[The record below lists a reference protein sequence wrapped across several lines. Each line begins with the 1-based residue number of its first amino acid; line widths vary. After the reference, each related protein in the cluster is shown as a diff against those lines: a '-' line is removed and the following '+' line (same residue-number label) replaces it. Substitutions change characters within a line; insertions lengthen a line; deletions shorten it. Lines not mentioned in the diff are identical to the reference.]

1 MKNRSSKIPRLT
13 GFLIFLLTLASGVH
27 SASFDCQKAKSVNE
41 RLICK
46 DVELSKLDDELVFA
60 YKEALR
66 KSSNPKE
73 LAANQ
78 RDAWRH
84 REKECSFKAC
94 LVEWFSERQTYFRA
108 TTSQSTA
115 QLPSTHLP
123 STLLSAAEKALEE
136 KDYATAFS
144 LFKPLA
150 EQGNSEAQANL
161 GLIYELG
168 QGVNKDFVEA
178 FKWYRL
184 AAEQGV
190 AWAQTNLGF
199 AYVNGRGTK
208 KDDKEAAKWLR
219 RAALQGNTRAQE
231 VLGAMYNQGRGVPR
245 GHKEA
250 VEWINPSNLI
260 YIAKLEK
267 DYKNR
272 IHFES
277 AKAERI
283 VRDFNIDCNAP
294 QTNGH
299 HLPLINLLY
308 ARLATEDRKDMWI
321 ETNIQERDG
330 EVRIIDSL
338 RNPEKVIYTNAVF
351 QINKWGELHPMGS
364 IRAEAVRNAC
374 FDSHGPIWLLE

>member
-1 MKNRSSKIPRLT
+1 MKNRLSQLSRLT
-13 GFLIFLLTLASGVH
+13 GFSILFLAFASGAH

-41 RLICK
+41 RLICE
-46 DVELSKLDDELVFA
+46 DAELSKLDDELAFA

-73 LAANQ
+73 LVANQ

-84 REKECSFKAC
+84 REKECSSKAC
-94 LVEWFSERQTYFRA
+94 LVDWFSQRQTYFSA
-108 TTSQSTA
+108 TPSQPTA
-115 QLPSTHLP
+115 QLPTAYLP
-123 STLLSAAEKALEE
+123 STLLSTAEKALKE
-136 KDYATAFS
+136 KDYVTAFK

-161 GLIYELG
+161 GLMYELG
-168 QGVNKDFVEA
+168 RGVNKDFVEA

-184 AAEQGV
+184 AAEQGT
-190 AWAQTNLGF
+190 AWAQANLGF
-199 AYVNGRGTK
+199 AYIDGRGTE

-219 RAALQGNTRAQE
+219 RAALQGGTRAQE
-231 VLGAMYNQGRGVPR
+231 VLGAMYNQGRGVPQ
-245 GHKEA
+245 GHKEV
-250 VEWINPSNLI
+250 VEWINPSNLM

-267 DYKNR
+267 DYRKR
-272 IHFES
+272 VHFES
-277 AKAERI
+277 VKAERI
-283 VRDFNIDCNAP
+283 VRDFDIDCNAP
-294 QTNGH
+294 KKNGH

-308 ARLATEDRKDMWI
+308 ARLATADRDDMWI
-321 ETNIQERDG
+321 ETTVQERDG

-338 RNPEKVIYTNAVF
+338 RTPEKVLHTNAVF
-351 QINKWGELHPMGS
+351 QINKWGELHLMGS